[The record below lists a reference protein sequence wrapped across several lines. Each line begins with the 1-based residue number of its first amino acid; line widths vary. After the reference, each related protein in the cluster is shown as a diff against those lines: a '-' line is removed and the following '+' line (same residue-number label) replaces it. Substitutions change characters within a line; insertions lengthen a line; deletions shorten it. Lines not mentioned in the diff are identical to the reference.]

1 MRPIIHSTKHYI
13 QTSLSTVTGL
23 TQNIITLVNAVAVPD
38 KNIVS
43 EVEEGAIVKACYVEA
58 WLRTLDSVGGS
69 FIVVLWKQPGGAA
82 NFSLTEMAAL
92 GDADAKKNIFFVS
105 QGLANSQT
113 ADATPVLRGWYK
125 IPKSKQRFGL
135 GDKLLLQIFAQS
147 TIDVAHCG
155 FATYKEYT

>member
-1 MRPIIHSTKHYI
+1 MRPVIHSQKHYV

-23 TQNIITLVNAVAVPD
+23 AQNIITLVVAVKVGD
-38 KNIVS
+38 KNNVS
-43 EVEEGAIVKACYVEA
+43 EVVEGAIVKACFVET
-58 WLRTLDSVGGS
+58 WLRSAEASAGS
-69 FIVVLWKQPGGAA
+69 FIAVLWKQPGGAA

-92 GDADAKKNIFFVS
+92 GDADAKKNILFVS
-105 QGLANSQT
+105 QGLVNHNT
-113 ADATPVLRGWYK
+113 ADAIPVLRGWYK

-147 TIDVAHCG
+147 TIDVQHCG